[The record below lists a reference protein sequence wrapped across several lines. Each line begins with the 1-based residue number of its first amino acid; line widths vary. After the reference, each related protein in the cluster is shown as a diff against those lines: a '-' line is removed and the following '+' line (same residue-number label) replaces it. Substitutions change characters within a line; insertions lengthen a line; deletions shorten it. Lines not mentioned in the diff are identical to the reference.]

1 MRHQQNKN
9 ISRSRSRNNNNNN
22 NNNNNS
28 MEQQFWSITTMDNL
42 IPILV
47 TTGCITVA
55 LFGTLIAIRK
65 ESKKR

>member
-1 MRHQQNKN
+1 MRHQQNN
-9 ISRSRSRNNNNNN
+9 RSRSRS
-22 NNNNNS
+22 NNS